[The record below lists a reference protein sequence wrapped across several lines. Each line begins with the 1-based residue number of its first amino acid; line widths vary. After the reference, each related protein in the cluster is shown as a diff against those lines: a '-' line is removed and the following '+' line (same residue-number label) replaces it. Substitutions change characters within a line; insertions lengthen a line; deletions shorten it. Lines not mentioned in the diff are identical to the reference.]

1 MAALAGAG
9 IFAGKVSSSS
19 SLSLK
24 VRGREISHK
33 RKNTFRISC
42 TYSSSSSYEM
52 DPYQILRVP
61 RDASEFEVKKAFRD
75 LAKQY
80 HPDVCRGNNCSVQ
93 FHEINEAYDVVM
105 ANLRVEPIMV
115 ERSEASDDEKRG
127 KNVPDWDL
135 WEEWMGWEGA
145 GIRDYSSHI
154 NPYI

>member
-9 IFAGKVSSSS
+9 MFSGKVSSSS
-19 SLSLK
+19 SSLK
-24 VRGREISHK
+24 LRGREKSYP

-42 TYSSSSSYEM
+42 AYSSSYEM

-105 ANLRVEPIMV
+105 ANLRVEPIMM
-115 ERSEASDDEKRG
+115 ERSEASDERET
-127 KNVPDWDL
+127 NSPDWDL

-145 GIRDYSSHI
+145 GIRDYTSHI